1 MATIRTTFQFK
12 RGLSAD
18 LERVNPIIAPGEPVW
33 AVDTGVL
40 KIGSSEEKTWNEL
53 KAISDLRINS
63 EDVEAAVNKYLEEH
77 PITIETDAT
86 LSVAGLPA
94 DAAAVR
100 KNCVFKTD
108 SLILKAGDA
117 DDNIF
122 E

>member
-1 MATIRTTFQFK
+1 M
-12 RGLSAD
+12 
-18 LERVNPIIAPGEPVW
+18 PGEPVW
-33 AVDTGVL
+33 ALDTGVL
-40 KIGSSEEKTWNEL
+40 KIGDSEEKHWSEL
-53 KAISDLRINS
+53 DAISDVRIS
-63 EDVEAAVNKYLEEH
+63 REDVEAAVNKYLEEH

-100 KNCVFKTD
+100 ENCVFKTD